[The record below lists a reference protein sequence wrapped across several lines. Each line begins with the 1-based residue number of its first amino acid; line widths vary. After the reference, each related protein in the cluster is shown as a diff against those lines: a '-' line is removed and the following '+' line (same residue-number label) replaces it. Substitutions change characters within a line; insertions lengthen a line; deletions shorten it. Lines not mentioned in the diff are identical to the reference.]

1 MKRSA
6 TSLRP
11 ILGRISV
18 NTKSPAMPKTIP
30 CSMQDHMLDGAT
42 ERGQAVVSPRA
53 RWLAMGLSA
62 SLAVLSAAPGAQ
74 AQVQT
79 IVGPA
84 PVFSVNGR
92 DQAVTRKLDLSIG
105 KSVIVELPRDAK
117 EVFVANPAVANAI
130 VRSTR
135 KLYVIGVKDG
145 TTSVF
150 AMDAEGRQIATLE
163 IVVGRDLT
171 NLQKTLRLA
180 LPSAQVD
187 VQPAGDSILLTGVV
201 NNASEATQAVDIANA
216 FVGVSS
222 GLLSSSK
229 GAVINSLTIRG
240 RDQVMVKV
248 TVSEVSRI
256 ALKQL
261 GINSSGEWKLGNLRI
276 VPTIDNALSSTPA
289 TAIAGGLGNAT
300 NFTLRAL
307 EKAGLSRTLA
317 EPNLTAVSGESAK
330 FTAGGEI
337 PVPKGQTCTTDPI
350 TGRRACDVSLEFKPF
365 GVSLNFTPIVMSEGR
380 ISIRIATEV
389 TDVDTD
395 NSFKL
400 DSVSVP
406 SFKVRKSD
414 TTVELP
420 SGGTLVTA
428 GLITQT
434 TKTAINGLPVLMNI
448 PILGTLFRSR
458 DYQRSET
465 ELMITV
471 TPYIVKPVNPGQIKR
486 PDDGFVDSNDA
497 QATLL
502 GRLNKLYGG
511 GSPSSQRYN
520 GHVGFIAD

>member
-1 MKRSA
+1 MTSTGPQAFTTSGIADMPRTFRFLPEYPGQASA
-6 TSLRP
+6 AIRPLLAGAAFFASLVFP
-11 ILGRISV
+11 AM
-18 NTKSPAMPKTIP
+18 TASPA
-30 CSMQDHMLDGAT
+30 L
-42 ERGQAVVSPRA
+42 
-53 RWLAMGLSA
+53 
-62 SLAVLSAAPGAQ
+62 
-74 AQVQT
+74 AQVQA
-79 IVGPA
+79 VRGPV
-84 PVFSVNGR
+84 PVFNVTAQ
-92 DQAVTRKLDLSIG
+92 DQAVTRKMELSIG
-105 KSVIVELPRDAK
+105 KSLIVELPRDAK
-117 EVFVANPAVANAI
+117 EVFVANPAVANAV

-135 KLYVIGVKDG
+135 KLYVIGIKDG

-171 NLQKTLRLA
+171 SLKQTLRVA
-180 LPSAQVD
+180 MPSAQVD
-187 VQPAGDSILLTGVV
+187 VQSAGDSILLTGTV

-248 TVSEVSRI
+248 TVSEVSRV

-276 VPTIDNALSSTPA
+276 VPTIDNPLTVQPQALAA
-289 TAIAGGLGNAT
+289 TSIAGGLGNAT
-300 NFTLRAL
+300 NMTLRAL
-307 EKAGLSRTLA
+307 ERSGLSRTLA

-337 PVPKGQTCTTDPI
+337 PVPKGQTCSIDPGS
-350 TGRRACDVSLEFKPF
+350 GRRTCDISLDFKAF

-380 ISIRIATEV
+380 ISMRIATEV

-395 NSFKL
+395 NSFRL
-400 DSVSVP
+400 DSVNVP

-428 GLITQT
+428 GLITQST
-434 TKTAINGLPVLMNI
+434 RTAINGLPGLMNI

-458 DYQRSET
+458 DYQRQET
-465 ELMITV
+465 ELMIMV
-471 TPYIVKPVNPGQIKR
+471 TPYIVKPVTPGQVKR

-497 QATLL
+497 QANLL
-502 GRLNKLYGG
+502 GRLNKIYGG
-511 GSPSSQRYN
+511 GSPSPRSYN
-520 GHVGFIAD
+520 GRVGFIAD